1 MLIDF
6 QDKTTTQRYRLMAQ
20 TVIPRP
26 IAWIVTESEGIV
38 NIAPFSYFAP
48 LSSEPPTMIVA
59 IGHREDGTPK
69 DTLRNL
75 REIKKCVIC
84 MVDEAHLEAMDNSAE
99 SLAPEQSEAEV
110 FEIDTVSM
118 MQGYPPMVAGVKA
131 AYFCEYL
138 QEVSFEG
145 SDTIP
150 VIVKI
155 SHLYVD
161 EQIVTDK
168 EKLKI
173 KLDAIG
179 RVSRNYARMED
190 I

>member
-6 QDKTTTQRYRLMAQ
+6 KEQTLTQRYRLMAQ

-26 IAWIVTESEGIV
+26 IAWIVTEDNATV

-59 IGHREDGTPK
+59 IGHRDDGSPK

-75 REIKKCVIC
+75 RSTGKCVIC
-84 MVDEAHLEAMDNSAE
+84 MVDETRLEAMADTAE
-99 SLAPEQSEAEV
+99 ALAPEVSEAET
-110 FEIDTVSM
+110 FGIDTSKVLE
-118 MQGYPPMVAGVKA
+118 GYPPMVEGVKA
-131 AYFCEYL
+131 AYFCDYL
-138 QEVSFEG
+138 QEVALDG

-155 SHLYVD
+155 NHLFVS
-161 EQIVTDK
+161 EEIILNK
-168 EKLKI
+168 EKMHL
-173 KLDAIG
+173 KLDAVG
-179 RVSRNYARMED
+179 RVGKNYARLED